1 MQHKND
7 MEPGEIRNLIIYG
20 ILCMV
25 IYLAWDHYLLKP
37 RMEKMRQVQALEAQ
51 RIASMPASEKIP
63 EEKPRPREAVLA
75 ESPRVKIDNG
85 SLFGSLAL
93 KGGRIDDI
101 SLQRYHT
108 TLDKTE
114 HVVLLA
120 PSGTEYPEYIEY
132 GWVSDDTGLALP
144 GPDTLWQVADG
155 GVLSPDH
162 PVTLRWDNGHGL
174 VFERRMEIDANYMIT
189 VTQRVTNNGSSPV
202 NLNPYG
208 LVSEH
213 DMPAD
218 LKETGGRVF
227 EGMLAWLDGKTQEH
241 TYGDIINAQ
250 VKNKLPTFSG
260 VHGWTGISQKYWFA
274 GVVPDQSQAKTF
286 RFIYTPSD
294 DPDAHKKGL
303 GNYQADMTGDT
314 VMVPA
319 KGSAEYKMHLFIGAK
334 EAKLLQAY
342 ADAMKGT
349 RLDLIIDWGWF
360 WFLAKPF
367 FYVLDLFGRLTGNM
381 GVAII
386 LLTLCVRACVFPL
399 ASKSFRSF
407 AMMSKLSPQM
417 ADLRKQYG
425 DDRQKLQ
432 AELVKL
438 YEKEKVN
445 PMAGCFPLML
455 QFPIFLALYKVLSVT
470 IEMRHAP
477 FFGWIHDLSARDP
490 TSVFNLF
497 GLIPWEPPQQLMIG
511 GWSCF
516 MLMAMMAQRQLSP
529 PAQDKI
535 QDAQMAFMPFFV
547 TWLMSAAPAG
557 LVIYWA
563 VSNSLSVLQQ
573 YVIMRSLGA
582 PVNLLTRTRK
592 KREMKEMIRKGP
604 TMHPELKVAEDEL
617 EKALFGENAPAG
629 ENENY
634 AGQEQASTGISAPKP
649 KKKKKR

>member
-1 MQHKND
+1 MHPD
-7 MEPGEIRNLIIYG
+7 DIRNLLIYG
-20 ILCMV
+20 VLCFAIYIAFNHYILQPR
-25 IYLAWDHYLLKP
+25 LAKIRH
-37 RMEKMRQVQALEAQ
+37 VQALEAQ
-51 RIASMPASEKIP
+51 RIANMPASGKV
-63 EEKPRPREAVLA
+63 EEAKPRPRETVLT
-75 ESPRVKIDNG
+75 ESSRVKVDNG
-85 SLFGSLAL
+85 TIFGSIAL

-101 SLQRYHT
+101 SLQRYYQ
-108 TLDKTE
+108 TLEKTD

-132 GWVSDDTGLALP
+132 GWVSDNTGLALP
-144 GPDTLWQVADG
+144 GTDTVWQVAEG
-155 GVLSPDH
+155 SVLSPGH

-174 VFERRMEIDANYMIT
+174 VFERKMEIDSNYLIT
-189 VTQRVTNNGSSPV
+189 VTQRVTNSGSAPV
-202 NLNPYG
+202 DLNPYG
-208 LVSEH
+208 LVAERNLPS
-213 DMPAD
+213 DM
-218 LKETGGRVF
+218 KENAGRVF
-227 EGMLAWLDGKTQEH
+227 EGMLAWLDGDAQEFA
-241 TYGDIINAQ
+241 YSDIIKAQ
-250 VKNKLPTFSG
+250 VKNKLPSFAG

-274 GVVPDQSQAKTF
+274 GVVPDQKQVKTF

-294 DPDAHKKGL
+294 DPKAHDKGL
-303 GNYQADMTGDT
+303 GNYQADVTGDT
-314 VMVPA
+314 ITVSA
-319 KGSAEYKMHLFIGAK
+319 NGSAEYVMHLFIGAK
-334 EAKLLQAY
+334 EAKILQGY
-342 ADAMKGT
+342 ANALPGT
-349 RLDLIIDWGWF
+349 RLDLIVDWGWF

-399 ASKSFRSF
+399 ANKSFRSF

-445 PMAGCFPLML
+445 PMAGCMPLIL
-455 QFPIFLALYKVLSVT
+455 QFPIFLALFKVLSVT

-477 FFGWIHDLSARDP
+477 FFGWIHDLSAQDP
-490 TSVFNLF
+490 TSLFNLF
-497 GLIPWEPPQQLMIG
+497 GLLPWTPPAYLAIG
-511 GWSCF
+511 GWS
-516 MLMAMMAQRQLSP
+516 LAMFSAMWAQRQLSP

-535 QDAQMAFMPFFV
+535 QDAQMAFMPFFI

-563 VSNSLSVLQQ
+563 VSNWLSVLQQ
-573 YVIMRSLGA
+573 YVIMRSMGA

-592 KREMKEMIRKGP
+592 KREMRELIKKGP
-604 TMHPELKVAEDEL
+604 EVHPELLKAEQDL
-617 EKALFGENAPAG
+617 EKALFGDDKPAG
-629 ENENY
+629 SD
-634 AGQEQASTGISAPKP
+634 EQKAEGEEASTGISAPKP